1 MTGETFRRP
10 RLVVVGNGM
19 AGKRGGEELISPAPD
34 HFDITVI
41 GAELHPNYSRILLSA
56 VLAGEKTL
64 DDIVLNSRDW
74 YEQHGIC
81 LIAGKRATTIHRVAR
96 RVELVDGTAIP
107 YDKLLLATGSKPL
120 APPLSGLRLR
130 HVRALREIGGV
141 E

>member
-19 AGKRGGEELISPAPD
+19 AGMRAVEELISRAPD
-34 HFDITVI
+34 RFDITVI
-41 GAELHPNYSRILLSA
+41 GAEPHPNYSRILLSA

-81 LIAGKRATTIHRVAR
+81 LIAGKRATAIH
-96 RVELVDGTAIP
+96 
-107 YDKLLLATGSKPL
+107 
-120 APPLSGLRLR
+120 
-130 HVRALREIGGV
+130 ALRDV
-141 E
+141 

>member
-19 AGKRGGEELISPAPD
+19 AGMRAVEELIPRAPD
-34 HFDITVI
+34 RFDITVI
-41 GAELHPNYSRILLSA
+41 GAEPHPNYSRILLSA

-81 LIAGKRATTIHRVAR
+81 LIAGKRATAIHRVAR

-107 YDKLLLATGSKPL
+107 YDKLLLATGSQTL
-120 APPLSGLRLR
+120 GPPFQGSGF
-130 HVRALREIGGV
+130 ATCAAFAASGV
-141 E
+141 L